1 MNIEALHSAL
11 GSLATLASS
20 GAGQGGVLSWLL
32 YPVLG
37 VAAGLLAG
45 LLGIGG
51 GIVVVPVLVLAF
63 HFLGFAEAT
72 LTHIAVG
79 TSLATI
85 VFTSVSA
92 IAEHHRNGAIDWPLV
107 KRLTPWLVAGAIA
120 GSFVADALS
129 GRALQITFGFFA
141 LLMAVQMGTGWR
153 PGAHSPLPGSG
164 GLAIASGSIG
174 TASSVFGIGGGS
186 LTVPWLSWH
195 GVTMQRAVATSA
207 ACGFPIAVA
216 GALGFAWTGFD
227 AAQRPALSLGYVYL
241 PAFIGIVITSV
252 PVARIGARQ
261 AHRIPAA
268 TLKKLFAVLL
278 AVVGTQFV
286 LGMR

>member
-1 MNIEALHSAL
+1 MNIEALQN
-11 GSLATLASS
+11 GMATLAGS
-20 GAGQGGVLSWLL
+20 GAGQGGLLAWLV
-32 YPVLG
+32 YPLLG

-63 HFLGFAEAT
+63 HVLGFADAT
-72 LTHIAVG
+72 LMHIAVG

-92 IAEHHRNGAIDWPLV
+92 IAEHQRNGAIDWPLV

-129 GRALQITFGFFA
+129 GRSLQITFGIFA
-141 LLMAVQMGTGWR
+141 LLMAVQMGSGWR
-153 PGAHSPLPGSG
+153 PGAHASLPGSG
-164 GLAIASGSIG
+164 GLALASGSIG

-195 GVTMQRAVATSA
+195 GVAMQRAVATSA
-207 ACGFPIAVA
+207 ACGFPIAA
-216 GALGFAWTGFD
+216 TGALGFAWTGLD
-227 AAQRPALSLGYVYL
+227 AAQRPPLSLGYVYL
-241 PAFIGIVITSV
+241 PAFVGIVLTSV
-252 PVARIGARQ
+252 PVARVGARQ

>member
-1 MNIEALHSAL
+1 M
-11 GSLATLASS
+11 SLATLAGS
-20 GAGQGGVLSWLL
+20 GAGQGAALGSGLLAWLL
-32 YPVLG
+32 FPALG

-51 GIVVVPVLVLAF
+51 GIVVVPVLVIAF
-63 HFLGFAEAT
+63 HCLGFADTT
-72 LTHIAVG
+72 LTHVAVG

-85 VFTSVSA
+85 VFTSLGA

-107 KRLTPWLVAGAIA
+107 KRLSPWLVAGAIA
-120 GSFVADALS
+120 GSFVADALG
-129 GRALQITFGFFA
+129 GRELQVAFGVFA
-141 LLMAVQMGTGWR
+141 LLMALQMGSGWR
-153 PGAHSPLPGSG
+153 PGAHAPLPGG
-164 GLAIASGSIG
+164 GALALASGSIG

-195 GVTMQRAVATSA
+195 GITMQRAVATSA

-216 GALGFAWTGFD
+216 GALGFAYTGLD
-227 AAQRPALSLGYVYL
+227 AAQRPPFSLGYVHL

-252 PVARIGARQ
+252 PVARLGARQ
-261 AHRIPAA
+261 AHRLPAA
-268 TLKKLFAVLL
+268 TLRRAFAVLL
-278 AVVGTQFV
+278 AIVGAEFV